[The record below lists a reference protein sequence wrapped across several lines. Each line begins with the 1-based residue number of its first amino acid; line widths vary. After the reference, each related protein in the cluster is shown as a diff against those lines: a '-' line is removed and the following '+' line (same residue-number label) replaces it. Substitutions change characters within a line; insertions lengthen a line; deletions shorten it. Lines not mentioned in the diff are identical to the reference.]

1 MHRLVVVVLVS
12 VPVQANEGILEYLV
26 DGRLASA
33 GGPHTHEPV
42 AHQLRLVQLDDFVDL
57 QRGKGAGYIQQTHE
71 EAHSIVGDLSVIY
84 VHVFSIL

>member
-12 VPVQANEGILEYLV
+12 VPVQANEGVLEYLV

-42 AHQLRLVQLDDFVDL
+42 AHQLRLIQLDHLVDL
-57 QRGKGAGYIQQTHE
+57 QRGRGGGGGGRVYYYT
-71 EAHSIVGDLSVIY
+71 AHT
-84 VHVFSIL
+84 